1 MSQFKYNLPSG
12 ANFVMQAP
20 ADTTQTQADFIFYSQ
35 VAAGALVGFEPG
47 QSITGTTSA
56 AVKFELSRLDR
67 GTAGVDDVVI
77 LSIINGL
84 PTVTNIPPLLDVAL
98 DNPVTQAD
106 IAEIGQ
112 TGFTAPA
119 IGNLTGDQTQAI
131 MAQISNTVDQP
142 ATVISNDK
150 GVGQY
155 GLSCQQLEQ
164 AGYVKPGTW
173 QQFIKNGNSDLT
185 DVLSAPG
192 IWTGRQ
198 GIRSATDFLFSQ
210 DAQNNAQ
217 ATLMTTG
224 YSSLQAAGVITTPAS
239 QAISAVRGVVFTGG
253 ASPLTAVTSA
263 VTNSVNSQ
271 VGSLVANAS
280 KFGTQLTAQWAQSLP
295 SVSNL
300 TSNLTSIKGIGS
312 LANLSAFPSL
322 GSLTSGITPNLASVQ
337 SAMNSLGKASQ
348 FATSAASNLTG
359 ALGNVG
365 NLSLSSLTGGL
376 PSVSGLAGQLTGKA
390 TALAGQLQGQAS
402 ALLGQAQGLAG
413 NFSNINVSGLLG
425 GTSDSLVASVQKAAG
440 FSGTVNRATVDVAM
454 VKVFGSNKI
463 PVPSLGANLPDSSSI
478 AAALDI
484 GQAQTVLKDL
494 KGQGSRL
501 LGGVQNAIG
510 SSLGGITS
518 QVTALSGSVQQ
529 QATTLARSATTVF
542 NPAAGTVI

>member
-1 MSQFKYNLPSG
+1 
-12 ANFVMQAP
+12 
-20 ADTTQTQADFIFYSQ
+20 
-35 VAAGALVGFEPG
+35 
-47 QSITGTTSA
+47 
-56 AVKFELSRLDR
+56 
-67 GTAGVDDVVI
+67 
-77 LSIINGL
+77 
-84 PTVTNIPPLLDVAL
+84 
-98 DNPVTQAD
+98 
-106 IAEIGQ
+106 
-112 TGFTAPA
+112 
-119 IGNLTGDQTQAI
+119 
-131 MAQISNTVDQP
+131 
-142 ATVISNDK
+142 
-150 GVGQY
+150 
-155 GLSCQQLEQ
+155 
-164 AGYVKPGTW
+164 
-173 QQFIKNGNSDLT
+173 
-185 DVLSAPG
+185 
-192 IWTGRQ
+192 
-198 GIRSATDFLFSQ
+198 
-210 DAQNNAQ
+210 
-217 ATLMTTG
+217 MTTG
-224 YSSLQAAGVITTPAS
+224 YSSLQSAGVITTPAS

-280 KFGTQLTAQWAQSLP
+280 KFGTQLTAEWAQSLP
-295 SVSNL
+295 SISNL
-300 TSNLTSIKGIGS
+300 TSNLTSITGIGS
-312 LANLSAFPSL
+312 LPGLSSLPSL

-359 ALGNVG
+359 ALGSVG

-413 NFSNINVSGLLG
+413 NFANINISGLLG
-425 GTSDSLVASVQKAAG
+425 GTGDSLVASVQKAAG

-484 GQAQTVLKDL
+484 GKAQTVLKDL
-494 KGQGSRL
+494 QGQGSRL

-510 SSLGGITS
+510 SSLGGITA

-529 QATTLARSATTVF
+529 QATTLARSATTAF

>member
-35 VAAGALVGFEPG
+35 VASGALDGFEPG

-84 PTVTNIPPLLDVAL
+84 PTVTNIPPLIDVAL

-106 IAEIGQ
+106 IAKISQ

-119 IGNLTGDQTQAI
+119 IGNLTGDQIQAI

-142 ATVISNDK
+142 ATVITNDK

-173 QQFIKNGNSDLT
+173 QQFIQNGNSDLT
-185 DVLSAPG
+185 AVLSAPG

-295 SVSNL
+295 SI
-300 TSNLTSIKGIGS
+300 SNLTSITGIGS
-312 LANLSAFPSL
+312 LPGLSSLPSL

-518 QVTALSGSVQQ
+518 QVTALSGSAQQ

>member
-1 MSQFKYNLPSG
+1 MTF
-12 ANFVMQAP
+12 
-20 ADTTQTQADFIFYSQ
+20 
-35 VAAGALVGFEPG
+35 
-47 QSITGTTSA
+47 
-56 AVKFELSRLDR
+56 
-67 GTAGVDDVVI
+67 
-77 LSIINGL
+77 
-84 PTVTNIPPLLDVAL
+84 
-98 DNPVTQAD
+98 
-106 IAEIGQ
+106 
-112 TGFTAPA
+112 
-119 IGNLTGDQTQAI
+119 
-131 MAQISNTVDQP
+131 
-142 ATVISNDK
+142 
-150 GVGQY
+150 
-155 GLSCQQLEQ
+155 
-164 AGYVKPGTW
+164 
-173 QQFIKNGNSDLT
+173 
-185 DVLSAPG
+185 
-192 IWTGRQ
+192 
-198 GIRSATDFLFSQ
+198 
-210 DAQNNAQ
+210 AQNDAISK
-217 ATLMTTG
+217 LMTDG

-280 KFGTQLTAQWAQSLP
+280 KFGTQLTAQWAESLP
-295 SVSNL
+295 SVSDL
-300 TSNLTSIKGIGS
+300 TRNLTSITGIGS
-312 LANLSAFPSL
+312 LPSLSSLPSL

-348 FATSAASNLTG
+348 FATSAASNLTSN
-359 ALGNVG
+359 LGNVG
-365 NLSLSSLTGGL
+365 NLSLSSLTAGL
-376 PSVSGLAGQLTGKA
+376 PNVSALTGQLQGQATALAGQLTGKA

-413 NFSNINVSGLLG
+413 NFSNININSLLG
-425 GTSDSLVASVQKAAG
+425 NTGDSLVASVQQAAG

-484 GQAQTVLKDL
+484 GQAQTILNDL

-510 SSLGGITS
+510 SSLGGITA

-542 NPAAGTVI
+542 NPASGTVV

>member
-1 MSQFKYNLPSG
+1 M
-12 ANFVMQAP
+12 
-20 ADTTQTQADFIFYSQ
+20 
-35 VAAGALVGFEPG
+35 
-47 QSITGTTSA
+47 
-56 AVKFELSRLDR
+56 
-67 GTAGVDDVVI
+67 
-77 LSIINGL
+77 
-84 PTVTNIPPLLDVAL
+84 
-98 DNPVTQAD
+98 
-106 IAEIGQ
+106 
-112 TGFTAPA
+112 
-119 IGNLTGDQTQAI
+119 
-131 MAQISNTVDQP
+131 
-142 ATVISNDK
+142 
-150 GVGQY
+150 
-155 GLSCQQLEQ
+155 
-164 AGYVKPGTW
+164 
-173 QQFIKNGNSDLT
+173 
-185 DVLSAPG
+185 LSAPG

-198 GIRSATDFLFSQ
+198 GIGSATDFLFSQ

-295 SVSNL
+295 SISNL
-300 TSNLTSIKGIGS
+300 TSNLTSITGIGS
-312 LANLSAFPSL
+312 LPGLSSLPSL

>member
-1 MSQFKYNLPSG
+1 MSQFKYTLPSG

-20 ADTTQTQADFIFYSQ
+20 TDTTQTQADFIFYSQ
-35 VAAGALVGFEPG
+35 VASGALVGFEPG

-84 PTVTNIPPLLDVAL
+84 PTVTNIPPLIDVAL

-106 IAEIGQ
+106 IAKISQ

-119 IGNLTGDQTQAI
+119 IGNLTSDQTQAI

-185 DVLSAPG
+185 AVLSAPG

-198 GIRSATDFLFSQ
+198 GISSATDFLFSQ

-239 QAISAVRGVVFTGG
+239 QSLSTVRGVVYTGA
-253 ASPLTAVTSA
+253 ASPLTSVTNTL
-263 VTNSVNSQ
+263 TNSVNSQ
-271 VGSLVANAS
+271 IGSLVANAS
-280 KFGTQLTAQWAQSLP
+280 KFGTQLTAQWAQGLP
-295 SVSNL
+295 SVSDL

-312 LANLSAFPSL
+312 LPNLSSLPSL

-348 FATSAASNLTG
+348 FATSAASNLTS

-365 NLSLSSLTGGL
+365 NLSLSNLTGSL
-376 PSVSGLAGQLTGKA
+376 PTVSALT
-390 TALAGQLQGQAS
+390 GQLQGQAS

-425 GTSDSLVASVQKAAG
+425 GTGDSLVASVQKAAG

-484 GQAQTVLKDL
+484 GKAQTVLKDL
-494 KGQGSRL
+494 QGQGSRL

>member
-1 MSQFKYNLPSG
+1 
-12 ANFVMQAP
+12 MQAP

-35 VAAGALVGFEPG
+35 VASGALVGFEPG

-142 ATVISNDK
+142 ATVITNDK
-150 GVGQY
+150 GVGRY

-173 QQFIKNGNSDLT
+173 QQFIQNGNSDLT
-185 DVLSAPG
+185 AVLSAPG

-198 GIRSATDFLFSQ
+198 GIRSATDFLFSL
-210 DAQNNAQ
+210 DAQNTAQ

-280 KFGTQLTAQWAQSLP
+280 KFGTSLTAQWAQGLP
-295 SVSNL
+295 SI
-300 TSNLTSIKGIGS
+300 SNLTSIKGIGS
-312 LANLSAFPSL
+312 LPGLSSLPSL

-359 ALGNVG
+359 ALGSVG
-365 NLSLSSLTGGL
+365 NLSLSSLTGSL
-376 PSVSGLAGQLTGKA
+376 PSVSGLT
-390 TALAGQLQGQAS
+390 GQLQGQAS

-413 NFSNINVSGLLG
+413 NFANINVSGLLG
-425 GTSDSLVASVQKAAG
+425 GTGDSLVANVQKAAG

-484 GQAQTVLKDL
+484 GQAQTILKDI

-510 SSLGGITS
+510 SSLGGITA
-518 QVTALSGSVQQ
+518 QVTALSGSAQQ

>member
-142 ATVISNDK
+142 ATVITNDK

-173 QQFIKNGNSDLT
+173 QQFIENGNSDLT
-185 DVLSAPG
+185 AVLSAPG

-198 GIRSATDFLFSQ
+198 GIRSVTDFLFSQ

-280 KFGTQLTAQWAQSLP
+280 KFGTKLTAEWAQSLP
-295 SVSNL
+295 SLSNL

-312 LANLSAFPSL
+312 LPGLSSLPSL

-365 NLSLSSLTGGL
+365 NLSLSSLTGSL
-376 PSVSGLAGQLTGKA
+376 PSVSGLT
-390 TALAGQLQGQAS
+390 GQLQGQAS

-413 NFSNINVSGLLG
+413 NFANINVSGLLG
-425 GTSDSLVASVQKAAG
+425 GTGDSLVASVQKAAG

-484 GQAQTVLKDL
+484 GKAQTVLKDL

-518 QVTALSGSVQQ
+518 QVTALSGSAQQ

>member
-35 VAAGALVGFEPG
+35 VASGALVGFEPG

-142 ATVISNDK
+142 ATVITNDK

-173 QQFIKNGNSDLT
+173 QQFIQNGNSDLT
-185 DVLSAPG
+185 AVLSAPG

-198 GIRSATDFLFSQ
+198 GIRSATDFLFSL
-210 DAQNNAQ
+210 DAQNTAQ

-280 KFGTQLTAQWAQSLP
+280 KFGTPLTAQWAQGLP
-295 SVSNL
+295 SI
-300 TSNLTSIKGIGS
+300 SNLTSIKGIGS
-312 LANLSAFPSL
+312 LPGLSSLPSL

-337 SAMNSLGKASQ
+337 LAMNSLGKASQ

-359 ALGNVG
+359 SLGSVG
-365 NLSLSSLTGGL
+365 NLSLSSLAGSL
-376 PSVSGLAGQLTGKA
+376 PSVSALTGQLTGKA

-413 NFSNINVSGLLG
+413 NFANINVSGLLG
-425 GTSDSLVASVQKAAG
+425 GTGDSLVASVQRAAG

-454 VKVFGSNKI
+454 VKVFGSSKI

-484 GQAQTVLKDL
+484 GQAQTILKDI

-510 SSLGGITS
+510 SSLGGITA

>member
-35 VAAGALVGFEPG
+35 VASGALVGFEPG

-142 ATVISNDK
+142 ATVITNDK

-185 DVLSAPG
+185 AVLSAPG

-198 GIRSATDFLFSQ
+198 GIRSVTDFLFSQ

-280 KFGTQLTAQWAQSLP
+280 KFGTKLTAEWAQSLP
-295 SVSNL
+295 SLSNL

-312 LANLSAFPSL
+312 LPGLSSLPSL

-365 NLSLSSLTGGL
+365 NLSLSSLTGSL
-376 PSVSGLAGQLTGKA
+376 PGVSGLT
-390 TALAGQLQGQAS
+390 GQLQGQAS
-402 ALLGQAQGLAG
+402 ALLGQAQGLAS

-425 GTSDSLVASVQKAAG
+425 GTGDSLVASVQKAAG

-484 GQAQTVLKDL
+484 GKAQTVLKDL

-510 SSLGGITS
+510 SSLGGITA
-518 QVTALSGSVQQ
+518 QVTALSGSAQQ

>member
-12 ANFVMQAP
+12 ANFAMQAP

-35 VAAGALVGFEPG
+35 VASGALVGFEPG

-142 ATVISNDK
+142 ATVITNDK
-150 GVGQY
+150 GVGRY

-173 QQFIKNGNSDLT
+173 QQFIQNGNSDLT
-185 DVLSAPG
+185 AVLSAPG

-198 GIRSATDFLFSQ
+198 GIRSATDFLFSL
-210 DAQNNAQ
+210 DAQNTAQ

-280 KFGTQLTAQWAQSLP
+280 KFGTSLTAQWAQGLP
-295 SVSNL
+295 SI
-300 TSNLTSIKGIGS
+300 SNLTSIKGIGS
-312 LANLSAFPSL
+312 LPGLSSLPSL

-365 NLSLSSLTGGL
+365 NLSLSSLTGSL
-376 PSVSGLAGQLTGKA
+376 PSVSGLTSQLTGKA

-413 NFSNINVSGLLG
+413 NFANINVSGLLG
-425 GTSDSLVASVQKAAG
+425 GTGDSLVANVQKAAG

-454 VKVFGSNKI
+454 VKVFGSSKI

-484 GQAQTVLKDL
+484 GQAQTILKDI

-510 SSLGGITS
+510 SSLGGITA
-518 QVTALSGSVQQ
+518 QVTALSGSAQQ

>member
-1 MSQFKYNLPSG
+1 MTFAQH
-12 ANFVMQAP
+12 
-20 ADTTQTQADFIFYSQ
+20 D
-35 VAAGALVGFEPG
+35 
-47 QSITGTTSA
+47 
-56 AVKFELSRLDR
+56 
-67 GTAGVDDVVI
+67 
-77 LSIINGL
+77 
-84 PTVTNIPPLLDVAL
+84 
-98 DNPVTQAD
+98 
-106 IAEIGQ
+106 
-112 TGFTAPA
+112 A
-119 IGNLTGDQTQAI
+119 I
-131 MAQISNTVDQP
+131 S
-142 ATVISNDK
+142 K
-150 GVGQY
+150 
-155 GLSCQQLEQ
+155 
-164 AGYVKPGTW
+164 
-173 QQFIKNGNSDLT
+173 
-185 DVLSAPG
+185 
-192 IWTGRQ
+192 
-198 GIRSATDFLFSQ
+198 
-210 DAQNNAQ
+210 
-217 ATLMTTG
+217 LMTTG
-224 YSSLQAAGVITTPAS
+224 YSSLQSAGVITTPAS

-280 KFGTQLTAQWAQSLP
+280 KFGTKLTAEWAQSLP
-295 SVSNL
+295 SISNL
-300 TSNLTSIKGIGS
+300 TSNLTSITGIGS
-312 LANLSAFPSL
+312 LPGLSSLPSL

-359 ALGNVG
+359 ALGSVG

-413 NFSNINVSGLLG
+413 NFANINISGLLG
-425 GTSDSLVASVQKAAG
+425 GTGDSLVASVQKAAG

-454 VKVFGSNKI
+454 VKVFGSSKI

-484 GQAQTVLKDL
+484 GKAQTVLKDL
-494 KGQGSRL
+494 QGQGSRL

-510 SSLGGITS
+510 SSLGGITA

-529 QATTLARSATTVF
+529 QATTLARSATTAF

>member
-12 ANFVMQAP
+12 ANFAMQAP

-35 VAAGALVGFEPG
+35 VASGALVGFEPG

-142 ATVISNDK
+142 ATVITNDK
-150 GVGQY
+150 GVGRY

-173 QQFIKNGNSDLT
+173 QQFIQNGNSDLT
-185 DVLSAPG
+185 AVLSAPG

-198 GIRSATDFLFSQ
+198 GIRSATDFLFSL
-210 DAQNNAQ
+210 DAQNTAQ

-280 KFGTQLTAQWAQSLP
+280 KFGTSLTAQWADSLP
-295 SVSNL
+295 SISNL
-300 TSNLTSIKGIGS
+300 TSNLTSIKGVGS
-312 LANLSAFPSL
+312 LTGLSSLPSL

-359 ALGNVG
+359 ALGSVG
-365 NLSLSSLTGGL
+365 NLSLSSLTGSL
-376 PSVSGLAGQLTGKA
+376 PSVSGLT
-390 TALAGQLQGQAS
+390 GQLQGQAS

-413 NFSNINVSGLLG
+413 NFANINVSGLLG
-425 GTSDSLVASVQKAAG
+425 GTGDSLVANVQKAAG

-484 GQAQTVLKDL
+484 GQAQTILKDI

-510 SSLGGITS
+510 SSLGGITA
-518 QVTALSGSVQQ
+518 QVTALSGSAQQ

>member
-1 MSQFKYNLPSG
+1 MTFAQH
-12 ANFVMQAP
+12 
-20 ADTTQTQADFIFYSQ
+20 D
-35 VAAGALVGFEPG
+35 
-47 QSITGTTSA
+47 
-56 AVKFELSRLDR
+56 
-67 GTAGVDDVVI
+67 
-77 LSIINGL
+77 
-84 PTVTNIPPLLDVAL
+84 
-98 DNPVTQAD
+98 
-106 IAEIGQ
+106 
-112 TGFTAPA
+112 A
-119 IGNLTGDQTQAI
+119 I
-131 MAQISNTVDQP
+131 S
-142 ATVISNDK
+142 K
-150 GVGQY
+150 
-155 GLSCQQLEQ
+155 
-164 AGYVKPGTW
+164 
-173 QQFIKNGNSDLT
+173 
-185 DVLSAPG
+185 
-192 IWTGRQ
+192 
-198 GIRSATDFLFSQ
+198 
-210 DAQNNAQ
+210 
-217 ATLMTTG
+217 LMTTG
-224 YSSLQAAGVITTPAS
+224 YSSLQSAGVITTPAS

-295 SVSNL
+295 SISNL
-300 TSNLTSIKGIGS
+300 TSNLTSITGIGS
-312 LANLSAFPSL
+312 LPGLSSLPSL

-359 ALGNVG
+359 ALGSVG

-413 NFSNINVSGLLG
+413 NFANINISGLLG
-425 GTSDSLVASVQKAAG
+425 GTGDSLVASVQKAAG

-463 PVPSLGANLPDSSSI
+463 PVPGLGANLPDSSSL

-484 GQAQTVLKDL
+484 GKAQTVLKDL
-494 KGQGSRL
+494 QGQGSRL

-510 SSLGGITS
+510 SSLGGITA

-529 QATTLARSATTVF
+529 QATTLARSATTAF

>member
-1 MSQFKYNLPSG
+1 MTF
-12 ANFVMQAP
+12 
-20 ADTTQTQADFIFYSQ
+20 
-35 VAAGALVGFEPG
+35 
-47 QSITGTTSA
+47 
-56 AVKFELSRLDR
+56 
-67 GTAGVDDVVI
+67 
-77 LSIINGL
+77 
-84 PTVTNIPPLLDVAL
+84 
-98 DNPVTQAD
+98 
-106 IAEIGQ
+106 
-112 TGFTAPA
+112 
-119 IGNLTGDQTQAI
+119 
-131 MAQISNTVDQP
+131 
-142 ATVISNDK
+142 
-150 GVGQY
+150 
-155 GLSCQQLEQ
+155 
-164 AGYVKPGTW
+164 
-173 QQFIKNGNSDLT
+173 
-185 DVLSAPG
+185 
-192 IWTGRQ
+192 
-198 GIRSATDFLFSQ
+198 
-210 DAQNNAQ
+210 AQNDAISK
-217 ATLMTTG
+217 LMTNG

-239 QAISAVRGVVFTGG
+239 QAISTVRGVVFTGG

-271 VGSLVANAS
+271 VGSLVANAG
-280 KFGTQLTAQWAQSLP
+280 KFGTKLTAEWAQSLP
-295 SVSNL
+295 SIS
-300 TSNLTSIKGIGS
+300 SLTSITGIGS
-312 LANLSAFPSL
+312 LPSLSSLPSL

-376 PSVSGLAGQLTGKA
+376 PSVSALTGQLTGKA

-413 NFSNINVSGLLG
+413 NFANINVSGLLG
-425 GTSDSLVASVQKAAG
+425 GTGDSLVASVQKAAG

-463 PVPSLGANLPDSSSI
+463 PVPGLGANLPDSSSI

-484 GQAQTVLKDL
+484 GKAQTVLKDL
-494 KGQGSRL
+494 QGQGSRL

-542 NPAAGTVI
+542 NPTAGTVI

>member
-1 MSQFKYNLPSG
+1 MTFAQH
-12 ANFVMQAP
+12 
-20 ADTTQTQADFIFYSQ
+20 D
-35 VAAGALVGFEPG
+35 
-47 QSITGTTSA
+47 
-56 AVKFELSRLDR
+56 
-67 GTAGVDDVVI
+67 
-77 LSIINGL
+77 
-84 PTVTNIPPLLDVAL
+84 
-98 DNPVTQAD
+98 
-106 IAEIGQ
+106 
-112 TGFTAPA
+112 A
-119 IGNLTGDQTQAI
+119 I
-131 MAQISNTVDQP
+131 S
-142 ATVISNDK
+142 K
-150 GVGQY
+150 
-155 GLSCQQLEQ
+155 
-164 AGYVKPGTW
+164 
-173 QQFIKNGNSDLT
+173 
-185 DVLSAPG
+185 
-192 IWTGRQ
+192 
-198 GIRSATDFLFSQ
+198 
-210 DAQNNAQ
+210 
-217 ATLMTTG
+217 LMTTG
-224 YSSLQAAGVITTPAS
+224 YSSLQSAGVITTAAS

-280 KFGTQLTAQWAQSLP
+280 KFGTQLTAEWAQSLP
-295 SVSNL
+295 SISNL
-300 TSNLTSIKGIGS
+300 TSNLTSITGIGS
-312 LANLSAFPSL
+312 LPGLSSLPSL

-359 ALGNVG
+359 ALGSVG

-413 NFSNINVSGLLG
+413 NFANINISGLLG
-425 GTSDSLVASVQKAAG
+425 GTGDSLVASVQKAAG

-484 GQAQTVLKDL
+484 GRAQTVLKDL
-494 KGQGSRL
+494 QGQGSRL

-510 SSLGGITS
+510 SSLGGITA

-529 QATTLARSATTVF
+529 QATILARSATTAF

>member
-1 MSQFKYNLPSG
+1 MSQFKYTLPSG
-12 ANFVMQAP
+12 ANFAMQAP

-35 VAAGALVGFEPG
+35 VASGALVGFEPG

-142 ATVISNDK
+142 ATVITNDK
-150 GVGQY
+150 GVGRY

-173 QQFIKNGNSDLT
+173 QQFIQNGNSDLT
-185 DVLSAPG
+185 AVLSAPG

-198 GIRSATDFLFSQ
+198 GIRSATDFLFSL
-210 DAQNNAQ
+210 DAQNTAQ

-280 KFGTQLTAQWAQSLP
+280 KFGTQLTAQWAESLP
-295 SVSNL
+295 SISNL
-300 TSNLTSIKGIGS
+300 TSNLTSITGIGS
-312 LANLSAFPSL
+312 LPGLSSLPSL

-359 ALGNVG
+359 ALGSVG
-365 NLSLSSLTGGL
+365 NLSLSSLTGSL
-376 PSVSGLAGQLTGKA
+376 PSVSALTGQLTGKA

-413 NFSNINVSGLLG
+413 NFANINVGGLLG
-425 GTSDSLVASVQKAAG
+425 GTGDSLVANVQKAAG

-484 GQAQTVLKDL
+484 GQAQTILKDI

-510 SSLGGITS
+510 SSLGGITA
-518 QVTALSGSVQQ
+518 QVTALSGSAQQ

>member
-1 MSQFKYNLPSG
+1 MTF
-12 ANFVMQAP
+12 
-20 ADTTQTQADFIFYSQ
+20 
-35 VAAGALVGFEPG
+35 
-47 QSITGTTSA
+47 
-56 AVKFELSRLDR
+56 
-67 GTAGVDDVVI
+67 
-77 LSIINGL
+77 
-84 PTVTNIPPLLDVAL
+84 
-98 DNPVTQAD
+98 
-106 IAEIGQ
+106 
-112 TGFTAPA
+112 
-119 IGNLTGDQTQAI
+119 
-131 MAQISNTVDQP
+131 
-142 ATVISNDK
+142 
-150 GVGQY
+150 
-155 GLSCQQLEQ
+155 
-164 AGYVKPGTW
+164 
-173 QQFIKNGNSDLT
+173 
-185 DVLSAPG
+185 
-192 IWTGRQ
+192 
-198 GIRSATDFLFSQ
+198 
-210 DAQNNAQ
+210 AQNDAISK
-217 ATLMTTG
+217 LMTNG

-239 QAISAVRGVVFTGG
+239 QAISTVRGVVFTGG

-280 KFGTQLTAQWAQSLP
+280 KFGTKLTAEWAQSLP
-295 SVSNL
+295 SIS
-300 TSNLTSIKGIGS
+300 SLTSITGIGS
-312 LANLSAFPSL
+312 LPGLSSLPSL

-365 NLSLSSLTGGL
+365 NLSLSSLTGSL
-376 PSVSGLAGQLTGKA
+376 PSVSALTGQLTGKA

-413 NFSNINVSGLLG
+413 NFANINVSGLLG
-425 GTSDSLVASVQKAAG
+425 GTGDSLVASVQKAAG

-463 PVPSLGANLPDSSSI
+463 PVPGLGANLPDSSSI

-484 GQAQTVLKDL
+484 GKAQTVLKDL
-494 KGQGSRL
+494 QGQGSRL

-542 NPAAGTVI
+542 NPTSGTVI

>member
-1 MSQFKYNLPSG
+1 MSQFKYTLPSG
-12 ANFVMQAP
+12 ANFAMQAP

-35 VAAGALVGFEPG
+35 VASGALVGFEPG

-142 ATVISNDK
+142 ATVITNDK
-150 GVGQY
+150 GVGRY

-173 QQFIKNGNSDLT
+173 QQFIQNGNSDLT
-185 DVLSAPG
+185 AVLSAPG

-198 GIRSATDFLFSQ
+198 GIRSATDFLFSL
-210 DAQNNAQ
+210 DAQNTAQ

-280 KFGTQLTAQWAQSLP
+280 KFGTSLTAQWAQGLP
-295 SVSNL
+295 SISNL
-300 TSNLTSIKGIGS
+300 TSNLTSITGIGS
-312 LANLSAFPSL
+312 LSGLSSLPSL

-365 NLSLSSLTGGL
+365 NLSLSSLTGSL
-376 PSVSGLAGQLTGKA
+376 PSVSG
-390 TALAGQLQGQAS
+390 LAGQLQGQAS

-413 NFSNINVSGLLG
+413 NFANINVSGLLG
-425 GTSDSLVASVQKAAG
+425 GTGDSLVANVQKAAG

-484 GQAQTVLKDL
+484 GQAQTILKDL

-510 SSLGGITS
+510 SSLGGITA
-518 QVTALSGSVQQ
+518 QVTALSGSAQQ